1 MKLQTKLLITS
12 ALLFC
17 LVTGIQLWVS
27 IYSQRR
33 IIDSV
38 EQDLQNITKT
48 VHFSTSLLS
57 SGNGADRQQLSSFI
71 DELKSNRSV
80 KEVSVV
86 NNQQEIVGSS
96 NPSKIGKHHQ
106 IAGNQLI
113 VREQLGNKDKSGF
126 HSQYQVTIPLVKD
139 GQVVGMVHTIIVTSD
154 LRHSLMI
161 TGYRTLMIA
170 LVSLLLA
177 ISLLFFTLHQ
187 FNKPI
192 RELSSAARQVADGNY
207 DISLVPGSRDEIGQ
221 LATAFNIMA
230 RKLREQRQLYDR
242 SKDLEKKALLAEV
255 AATAAHEI
263 RNPLNLINLTVDHLM
278 HSLEAGRGLAP
289 NVLTETFSSLKF
301 EVQHLNRAVSDF
313 LALGR
318 SNQLRKQQL
327 SVRDLLEQCR
337 ILIQRQLAEKHVS
350 LNFEGATELVI
361 YADLE
366 QMRLVLLNLL
376 LNAYEAVPEKGII
389 TCAIRPSGT
398 EASVTIE
405 IRDDG
410 PGIAPEDKEKVFDP
424 YFSKRSGG
432 TGLGLALVKR
442 IVEEHG
448 GTIEAGNQ
456 SSGGA
461 VFKITLPKGEK

>member
-27 IYSQRR
+27 IYSQRQ
-33 IIDSV
+33 IIDLV

-48 VHFSTSLLS
+48 VHFSTNLLS
-57 SGNGADRQQLSSFI
+57 SGNGADRRQLGAFI

-80 KEVSVV
+80 KEVSVI

-96 NPSKIGKHHQ
+96 NPNKIGKRHQ
-106 IAGNQLI
+106 IASKQLI
-113 VREQLGNKDKSGF
+113 VSEQLGNKDKSGF
-126 HSQYQVTIPLVKD
+126 HSQYQVTIPLIKD
-139 GQVVGMVHTIIVTSD
+139 GQVVGLVHTIIVTND
-154 LRHSLMI
+154 LRHSLMNI
-161 TGYRTLMIA
+161 GYRTLLIA
-170 LVSLLLA
+170 FISLLLA
-177 ISLLFFTLHQ
+177 LSLLFFTLHQ

-192 RELSSAARQVADGNY
+192 RNLSSAARQVADGDY
-207 DISLVPGSRDEIGQ
+207 DISLEQNSRDEIGQ
-221 LATAFNIMA
+221 LASAFNIMA

-242 SKDLEKKALLAEV
+242 NKDLEKRALLAEV

-278 HSLEAGRGLAP
+278 HSLETGRGLAP
-289 NVLTETFSSLKF
+289 NELTETFSSLKF

-327 SVRDLLEQCR
+327 SIRDLLEQCR
-337 ILIQRQLAEKHVS
+337 MLIQRQLAEKHVS
-350 LNFEGATELVI
+350 LNFEGTTDLVI
-361 YADLE
+361 LADLE
-366 QMRLVLLNLL
+366 QLRLVLLNLL
-376 LNAYEAVPEKGII
+376 LNSYEAVSEKGNI
-389 TCAIRPSGT
+389 TCAAGSTGKDG
-398 EASVTIE
+398 SVYLE
-405 IRDDG
+405 IRDNG
-410 PGIAPEDKEKVFDP
+410 PGISSEDKDRIFDP
-424 YFSKRSGG
+424 YFSKRNGG

-448 GTIEAGNQ
+448 GKIEAGNQ
-456 SSGGA
+456 SAGGA
-461 VFKITLPKGEK
+461 VFRITLPKGEK